1 MRKVILAAG
10 ALSGLIAV
18 GAHAN
23 TGAPDPT
30 LAPLSYAGPKS
41 SNPSPFKL
49 LHGQKHTVDSARE
62 YRAERVRL
70 LRKYLALEEENGG
83 TLSPVDLAAM
93 RSDIAEMKARYLGN

>member
-10 ALSGLIAV
+10 ALSGMIAV
-18 GAHAN
+18 GANAN

-41 SNPSPFKL
+41 SNPSPFKIL
-49 LHGQKHTVDSARE
+49 DGQKHDIDAARE
-62 YRAERVRL
+62 YRAERARL

-83 TLSPVDLAAM
+83 TLSPEDLAAM
-93 RSDIAEMKARYLGN
+93 RSDIAEMKARYFGT